1 MLPTPQLRTD
11 LRELVEEVIAPGQ
24 ADTDT
29 RFTDAVIDAILTA
42 SDHINQAAATAWQR
56 KAAKALDER
65 GGLQDCYPK
74 GFPGTLHGHGRNLRT
89 ESTRERQPPAGN
101 RLPLPAGGGINA
113 PYQSAASIKGRHPVS
128 N

>member
-1 MLPTPQLRTD
+1 MLPTPQLRTE

-65 GGLQDCYPK
+65 GGLQEARSGDEALKFVTQKDFREHCMAMAEIYARKAPGK
-74 GFPGTLHGHGRNLRT
+74 G
-89 ESTRERQPPAGN
+89 S
-101 RLPLPAGGGINA
+101 RLLAIDY
-113 PYQSAASIKGRHPVS
+113 PYQLGVE
-128 N
+128 